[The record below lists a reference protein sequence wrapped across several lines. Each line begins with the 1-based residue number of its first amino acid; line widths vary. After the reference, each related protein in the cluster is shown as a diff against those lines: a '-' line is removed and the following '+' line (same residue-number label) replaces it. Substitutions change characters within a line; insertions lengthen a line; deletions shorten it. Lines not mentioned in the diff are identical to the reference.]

1 MEADVLIIGSGPA
14 GVSAA
19 HHLNGYPGRVVV
31 LERLSDTM
39 FPRYHSVCGEAVSD
53 RMLRKAGIEPTAVVA
68 RADRIE
74 ISFPG
79 GVTVRVPVEGNV
91 VDRPE
96 MLRSIREGCDAEF
109 VRGTA
114 RAVRRDGERFVVDT
128 TAVEIECRYLI
139 GADGAHSV
147 VRRDLFGSEP
157 EMLPVVN
164 STAPGDG
171 GSSLSFTVS
180 QSYKGFYAWR
190 FPSKPGTV
198 SVGSPKG
205 GELPEGVIS
214 TGARHIPFGGVP
226 RVVDGNAMIV
236 GDASGLAN
244 ALCYGGIGAA
254 MLSGRKAAEAV
265 MAGRP
270 ERYAKWYGRMIL
282 TDRHFMDAHRRF
294 SEWSD
299 EDIESAMRP
308 FRNGYSVGRG
318 FLAILRHPR
327 FANVYFTTWIA
338 FKVGW

>member
-19 HHLNGYPGRVVV
+19 HHLRGYPGRVVV
-31 LERLSDTM
+31 LERLSDAM

-53 RMLRKAGIEPTAVVA
+53 RMFRKAGIEPTAVVA
-68 RADRIE
+68 RVDRIE

-79 GVTVRVPVEGNV
+79 GASVRVPVEGNV

-114 RAVRRDGERFVVDT
+114 RSVRRDGDGFVVDT
-128 TAVEIECRYLI
+128 TSGEIRCRYLI

-164 STAPGDG
+164 SIAPGDG

-180 QSYKGFYAWR
+180 QSYNGFYAWR

-205 GELPEGVIS
+205 GAFPEGVIS

-254 MLSGRKAAEAV
+254 ILSGMKAAEAV
-265 MAGRP
+265 IAGRLG
-270 ERYAKWYGRMIL
+270 RYAKWYKSTIL

-327 FANVYFTTWIA
+327 FANVYFATWIA

>member
-19 HHLNGYPGRVVV
+19 HHLKGYPGRVVV

-180 QSYKGFYAWR
+180 QSYKG
-190 FPSKPGTV
+190 
-198 SVGSPKG
+198 
-205 GELPEGVIS
+205 ELPEGVIS

-327 FANVYFTTWIA
+327 FANVYFATWIA

>member
-19 HHLNGYPGRVVV
+19 HHLKGYPGRVVV
-31 LERLSDTM
+31 LERLSDSM

-53 RMLRKAGIEPTAVVA
+53 RMFRKAGIEPTAVVA

-79 GVTVRVPVEGNV
+79 GSTIKVPAEGNV

-96 MLRSIREGCDAEF
+96 MLRSIRDGCDAEL

-114 RAVRRDGERFVVDT
+114 RAVRRDGDGFIVET
-128 TAVEIECRYLI
+128 TVGEIECRYLI

-164 STAPGDG
+164 SIAPGDG

-205 GELPEGVIS
+205 VATPEGALC

-226 RVVDGNAMIV
+226 SVVSGNAMIV
-236 GDASGLAN
+236 GDASGLPN

-254 MLSGRKAAEAV
+254 MLSGRRTAEAV
-265 MAGRP
+265 MSGRP
-270 ERYAKWYGRMIL
+270 GRYARWYRGSIY
-282 TDRHFMDAHRRF
+282 TDPRFLRAHRQF
-294 SEWSD
+294 SEWTD
-299 EDIESAMRP
+299 EEIAAAMEP
-308 FRNGYSVGRG
+308 FRSGYSVGRG
-318 FLAILRHPR
+318 LVAILRHPG
-327 FANVYFTTWIA
+327 FANVYFATWIA

>member
-1 MEADVLIIGSGPA
+1 MDADVLIVGAGPA

-19 HHLNGYPGRVVV
+19 FHLNSFPGRVVV
-31 LERLSDTM
+31 VERLSDAM

-53 RMLRKAGIEPTAVVA
+53 RMFRKAGIEPTAVVA

-79 GVTVRVPVEGNV
+79 AVTVTVPVSGSI

-96 MLRSIREGCDAEF
+96 MLREIRGRCGSEF
-109 VRGTA
+109 VRATV
-114 RAVRRDGERFVVDT
+114 RSVRREGERFVADT
-128 TAVEIECRYLI
+128 TSGEIRCRYLI

-147 VRRDLFGSEP
+147 VRRDLFGTVP

-164 STAPGDG
+164 SVVPGEG
-171 GSSLSFTVS
+171 GSSLSFTVG
-180 QSYKGFYAWR
+180 QGFRGFYGWR

-205 GELPEGVIS
+205 VATPKGALC

-226 RVVDGNAMIV
+226 SVVSGNAMIV
-236 GDASGLAN
+236 GDASGLPN

-254 MLSGRKAAEAV
+254 MLSGRRAAEAV
-265 MAGRP
+265 MSGRP
-270 ERYAKWYGRMIL
+270 DRYARWYRGSIY
-282 TDRHFMDAHRRF
+282 TDSHFLRAHRQF
-294 SEWSD
+294 SEWTD
-299 EDIESAMRP
+299 GEIAAAMEP
-308 FRNGYSVGRG
+308 FRSGYSLGRG
-318 FLAILRHPR
+318 LVAILRHPR
-327 FANVYFTTWIA
+327 FANVYFATWIA